1 MADALTSVRAIR
13 AADKVTYID
22 HFGGDSEGEAGRE
35 ARERGRRSR
44 SRESDPEARG
54 RIAYA

>member
-22 HFGGDSEGEAGRE
+22 HFGGDSEGPVSTRYFFKCLLPLVKTVTL
-35 ARERGRRSR
+35 SKL
-44 SRESDPEARG
+44 P
-54 RIAYA
+54 